1 MARVDS
7 YPVKFFLAYSLAF
20 ILTNCI
26 NVDVR
31 INAGRHKKKEIVWF
45 FIPTLAR
52 FKYSC
57 GVCARSVL
65 LLRHK
70 LISTSITFVQ

>member
-31 INAGRHKKKEIVWF
+31 INAGRHKKKKLFGSLYLRLPALNILVDYVPGPF
-45 FIPTLAR
+45 FYLD
-52 FKYSC
+52 
-57 GVCARSVL
+57 
-65 LLRHK
+65 
-70 LISTSITFVQ
+70 IS